1 MSFPDWLDL
10 PTVWFVLIGVLFTGY
25 AMLDGFDL
33 GVGALHLFTKKDEH
47 RRLLLN
53 AIGPVWDGNEVWLV
67 TGGGALFAAFPHV
80 YATVFS
86 GFYLAFVLLLVAL
99 IFRAVAIE
107 FRSKQPMHWWR
118 QMWDVGFAGGSV
130 LSSFLIGVAMGNI
143 AWGIPLDAR
152 GEYAGGFLDLLHPYA
167 LLLGV
172 TTVALFAMHGA
183 IYAAM
188 KTEGELHEQLRGW
201 INRTIICFVI
211 CYAITTMA
219 TLLYVPHMAARVR
232 ANPWLFSIA
241 LVNMLAIANIPR
253 EVSRRRDG
261 RAFVSSCVAM
271 VALMTLFG
279 LEMYPHLVLSRPNPE
294 FSLTIHNAASSPR
307 TLGIML
313 TIALIGLPVVLAYTV
328 SIYWIFRGKV
338 KLDRMSY

>member
-1 MSFPDWLDL
+1 MNFDGLDL
-10 PTVWFVLIGVLFTGY
+10 NTIWFLLVGVLFTGY

-33 GVGALHLFTKKDEH
+33 GVGALHLFTRKDEE
-47 RRLLLN
+47 RRVMLN

-67 TGGGALFAAFPHV
+67 TGGGALFAAFPNV

-107 FRSKQPMHWWR
+107 FRSKQPMRWWR
-118 QMWDVGFAGGSV
+118 QMWDIGFSAGSL
-130 LSSFLIGVAMGNI
+130 LSSLLIGIAMGNI
-143 AWGIPLDAR
+143 AFGVPIDER
-152 GEYAGGFLDLLHPYA
+152 GEYAGTFWTLLRPYPILVGITTISLFMMHGSIYA
-167 LLLGV
+167 L
-172 TTVALFAMHGA
+172 
-183 IYAAM
+183 M
-188 KTEGELHEQLRGW
+188 KTEGQLHVKLRRW
-201 INRTIICFVI
+201 VTNCIIFFVM
-211 CYAITTMA
+211 CYASMTMA

-241 LVNMLAIANIPR
+241 LTNMLAIANIPR
-253 EVSRRRDG
+253 EVQRRRNW
-261 RAFVSSCVAM
+261 RAFLSSCVAM

-279 LEMYPHLVLSRPNPE
+279 LEMYPNLIFSSPE
-294 FSLTIHNAASSPR
+294 IANSLTVDNAASSHN

-313 TIALIGLPVVLAYTV
+313 VIALIGIPVVLAYTV

-338 KLDRMSY
+338 KLDKMSY